1 MRGVHAPHYR
11 ATMFFCLRPG
21 RVSPRRL
28 RYSGGSVI
36 RINIIG
42 AGRLGKTLAALARR
56 SGRYS
61 VQDVM
66 TRNMDSAA
74 AACAFIGMG
83 RPVTEWADLAA
94 ADLYLLAV
102 PDAAIADCA
111 QRLAASGVPSGAVVF
126 HASGVSGSELLRPT
140 AARGAHIGSLHPAFS
155 FADPA
160 VALEGFSGVLC
171 ALEGDAEACAAL
183 RALAQ
188 AIGGLPFRLAD
199 GGKPAYHAASS
210 VASNYLV
217 TLMAIARR
225 LACQGGVPEEL
236 LTPLLGGL
244 MRQTLGNALALGP
257 QAALTG
263 PIARG
268 DASTVA
274 LHLQAMD
281 DGELRAVYQALGRQ
295 TVALAGEGLPEPA
308 RRQVLSALAFEEGS
322 EPVQGLA
329 S

>member
-1 MRGVHAPHYR
+1 M
-11 ATMFFCLRPG
+11 
-21 RVSPRRL
+21 
-28 RYSGGSVI
+28 
-36 RINIIG
+36 NIIG

-61 VQDVM
+61 VRDVM
-66 TRNMDSAA
+66 TRNADSAA
-74 AACAFIGMG
+74 AACAFIGAG
-83 RPVTEWADLAA
+83 RPVTEWADLSA

-111 QRLAASGVPSGAVVF
+111 QRLAAAGVPSGAVVF
-126 HASGVSGSELLRPT
+126 HASGVSGSELLRPA
-140 AARGAHIGSLHPAFS
+140 AARGAHVGSLHPAFS

-160 VALEGFSGVLC
+160 VALEGFSEVLC
-171 ALEGDAEACAAL
+171 ALEGDAEACLAL
-183 RALAQ
+183 RELAQ
-188 AIGGLPFRLAD
+188 AIGGRPFQLAD
-199 GGKPAYHAASS
+199 GGKPAYHAALS

-217 TLMAIARR
+217 TLIAIARR
-225 LACQGGVPEEL
+225 LASQGGVSEEL

-257 QAALTG
+257 QEALTG

-295 TVALAGEGLPEPA
+295 TVALVGDGLSEQA
-308 RRQVLSALAFEEGS
+308 RRQVLSALASAEGS
-322 EPVQGLA
+322 DR
-329 S
+329 

>member
-1 MRGVHAPHYR
+1 MRGVLAGIIVQGRFFVCARIRPR
-11 ATMFFCLRPG
+11 AGGLEFA
-21 RVSPRRL
+21 
-28 RYSGGSVI
+28 GGSVI

-56 SGRYS
+56 SGRYR

-66 TRNMDSAA
+66 TRGADSAA

-83 RPVTEWADLAA
+83 RAVTEWADVSA

-111 QRLAASGVPSGAVVF
+111 QRLAAGVPAGAVVF
-126 HASGVSGSELLRPT
+126 HASGVSGSELLRPA

-160 VALEGFSGVLC
+160 VALENFSDVLC

-183 RALAQ
+183 RELAQ
-188 AIGGLPFRLAD
+188 AIGGRPFELAD
-199 GGKPAYHAASS
+199 GGKPAYHAALS

-217 TLMAIARR
+217 TLTAIARH
-225 LACQGGVPEEL
+225 LAGQGGVPEEL
-236 LTPLLGGL
+236 ITPLLGGL
-244 MRQTLGNALALGP
+244 MRQTLENALALGP

-274 LHLQAMD
+274 LHLQALD
-281 DGELRAVYQALGRQ
+281 DEGLRAVYQALGRQ
-295 TVALAGEGLPEPA
+295 TAALAGERLSEPA
-308 RRQVLSALAFEEGS
+308 RRQVLSALGAAEDSG
-322 EPVQGLA
+322 PVQSLA
-329 S
+329 G

>member
-1 MRGVHAPHYR
+1 MRGVHVGIIVQGCFFVCARIR
-11 ATMFFCLRPG
+11 ARAGGLRF
-21 RVSPRRL
+21 
-28 RYSGGSVI
+28 SGGSVI

-56 SGRYS
+56 SGRYR

-66 TRNMDSAA
+66 TRGADSAA
-74 AACAFIGMG
+74 AACAFIGTG
-83 RPVTEWADLAA
+83 RPVTAWAELAA

-111 QRLAASGVPSGAVVF
+111 LRLAETEVPAGAVVF
-126 HASGVSGSELLRPT
+126 HASGVSGSELLRPA
-140 AARGAHIGSLHPAFS
+140 AARGAHVGSLHPAFS

-160 VALEGFSGVLC
+160 IALEGFSDVLC
-171 ALEGDAEACAAL
+171 ALEGDAEACLVL
-183 RALAQ
+183 RELAQ
-188 AIGGLPFRLAD
+188 SIGGRPFQLAE
-199 GGKPAYHAASS
+199 GGKPAYHAALS

-217 TLMAIARR
+217 TLTAIARR
-225 LACQGGVPEEL
+225 LAGQGGVPEAL

-244 MRQTLGNALALGP
+244 MRQTLDNALALGP

-281 DGELRAVYQALGRQ
+281 DADLRAAYQALGRQ
-295 TVALAGEGLPEPA
+295 TVALAGERLSEQA
-308 RRQVLSALAFEEGS
+308 RRQVLSALAPEEGS
-322 EPVQGLA
+322 G